1 MATTQEHLVANRIP
15 ACEGDI
21 VAIDFATANAT
32 TIDLADADVLG
43 TKCVAGHRWEMA
55 VSVACV
61 YKFSLPS
68 STTDVVNTSRTT
80 ASANGGPSQGY
91 PLAAGEKF
99 QFFFSRM
106 FDASGQPTGF
116 ATELS
121 IRGDAAT
128 GVVRIARISQ
138 TGG

>member
-1 MATTQEHLVANRIP
+1 MSMQEHLVANRTP

-43 TKCVAGHRWEMA
+43 DKCAGGHYWEMVA
-55 VSVACV
+55 TVACV
-61 YKFSLPS
+61 YKFALPS
-68 STTDVVNTSRTT
+68 STTDVNSTSRTT
-80 ASANGGPSQGY
+80 ASANGGLGQGF
-91 PLAAGEKF
+91 PLAAGEKV
-99 QFFFSRM
+99 QFFFRRM
-106 FDASGQPTGF
+106 RDASGDGDLL

-138 TGG
+138 ADG